1 MGDFYLKTMSRG
13 SKSKVESSRS
23 SLLSLQENEKLEDL
37 LGRRCA
43 VSSEVIG
50 ELVERCEDEYPA
62 VLDLTCV
69 LLRRSS

>member
-13 SKSKVESSRS
+13 SKSKLESARS

-43 VSSEVIG
+43 VSSELIG
-50 ELVERCEDEYPA
+50 GAGRTLMNI
-62 VLDLTCV
+62 
-69 LLRRSS
+69 LLYSI